1 MLFAARQI
9 WPGAR
14 HASAPPMTALV
25 LPPEHTPATGGGA
38 TTAGPSAPE
47 EVEADTGDGDDEACG
62 AALVVEVP
70 AIVVEVP
77 ALVVEVPA
85 LVDEAPPL
93 EQPATANAAAQR
105 IAAKRA
111 DQIIRG
117 TSRVSVTCWSLA
129 AAGAREKG
137 GRYRSSPCARA
148 SRTWSALGRRSPVE
162 TVRDGLCEAA
172 PRGPRHD
179 PIGSRQRPQRRR
191 RIP

>member
-1 MLFAARQI
+1 LLFAAWQI

-47 EVEADTGDGDDEACG
+47 EVEADTEDADDEACG

-70 AIVVEVP
+70 A
-77 ALVVEVPA
+77 LVDEAPA
-85 LVDEAPPL
+85 LVDALPPL

-105 IAAKRA
+105 IAATRA

-137 GRYRSSPCARA
+137 GRCHSSPCARA

-172 PRGPRHD
+172 SRGPRHD